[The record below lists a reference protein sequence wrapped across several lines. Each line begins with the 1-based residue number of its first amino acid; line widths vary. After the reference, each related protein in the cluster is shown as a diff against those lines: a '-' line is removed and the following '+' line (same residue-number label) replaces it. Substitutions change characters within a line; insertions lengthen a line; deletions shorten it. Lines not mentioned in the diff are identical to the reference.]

1 VSVRVLIAAAF
12 LSGCQA
18 ASGVIVSVAPPAE
31 APMPAGAPAQ
41 TVLSDLAT
49 KTRPVETAPILA
61 NGFKAPGETLL
72 AHESKA
78 SSLWSGRVFM
88 ARGKILD
95 SRVAETPI
103 RKASDETPEGWS
115 RNGDTLTHANSGLKC
130 PATFDYEEKD
140 GDRQRILTLK
150 EIVGYDDKDLDV
162 ACNYVGG
169 GDTLITLY
177 ASYYPD
183 MTLEDHAVAA
193 VTAMRQNFPLKGVL
207 PVISIEIEGKSGE
220 PLEEPIAGA
229 FDIGEIGGV
238 PYKTS
243 LWLVRAHGWHVKAR
257 ATYAQEDLSS
267 EVMAALMFTISW
279 VNVDTKNRDHPVAT
293 GPEV

>member
-1 VSVRVLIAAAF
+1 MAAA
-12 LSGCQA
+12 LLAGCQA
-18 ASGVIVSVAPPAE
+18 TSGVIVSVAPPT
-31 APMPAGAPAQ
+31 PGPAPAVSQ
-41 TVLSDLAT
+41 IAHDLAALAG
-49 KTRPVETAPILA
+49 KARSGETAPILA
-61 NGFKAPGETLL
+61 NGYKAPDEKLL

-95 SRVAETPI
+95 SRVVETPFVE
-103 RKASDETPEGWS
+103 ASETTPAGWS
-115 RNGDTLTHANSGLKC
+115 LHGDTLTHGRSGLKC
-130 PATFDYEEKD
+130 PKTFDYEEKD
-140 GDRQRILTLK
+140 GAPQRLLALK
-150 EIVGYDDKDLDV
+150 EIVDYDGKGLDV

-183 MTLEDHAVAA
+183 TTLEDHAVAA
-193 VTAMRQNFPLKGVL
+193 VTAMRQNFALKGVL
-207 PVISIEIEGKSGE
+207 PVISIEIEDKEGE
-220 PLEEPIAGA
+220 PLEKPLAGA

-238 PYKTS
+238 PYKTAI
-243 LWLVRAHGWHVKAR
+243 WLVRAHGWHVKTR
-257 ATYAQEDLSS
+257 ATYAQDDLSS

-279 VNVDTKNRDHPVAT
+279 VNVDTKNRTEPMAP